1 MTECEANM
9 EGSSMAIPQLT
20 LQKDNYM
27 KKIELIKAERKVAEK
42 LRGYRVEQGLS
53 QNALAEKSGI
63 DRKTVNRIE
72 NGHFSPSLS
81 TLFRLCDTLAVK
93 VSEVVK

>member
-1 MTECEANM
+1 
-9 EGSSMAIPQLT
+9 MAIPQLT